1 MIKFQ
6 AILKRR
12 WPILLIAFVVGAV
25 AGTLSTLVSKKEE
38 VVKYQASQVI
48 AAQPDAST
56 SGTVS
61 QDALKVTRGRVP
73 IEAAKLLGQPEQSD
87 VLASSIEVAVDD
99 PSRTITVSTVDTDKD
114 AATKRVD
121 AFVQAFLAVTN
132 SNLTADARKT
142 LALLQQDIDDAEADR
157 DAFDEAHP
165 DIATIDPTVQGDLA
179 TTQLFQ
185 ERRRLTDRVV
195 QAQVEYRRKE
205 VALGEVAP
213 YDTMGVEP
221 AKVADRSLLEIPR
234 SKVIRGALFSMVG
247 LSLGAALV
255 LLLERS
261 QRKIDTRD
269 ELAELVDLPVLAEI
283 GLIPEKRRPRGEN
296 GEVLLEGVW
305 AEPYRRIRSAIQY
318 VMAARHAA
326 LTEVDPS
333 VAERAEA
340 PLSILVTSTSPA
352 EGKSTTAAL
361 TGYALA
367 EVGIPTLVVGADFRK
382 PEVDSMLGVP
392 QVPSI
397 RDLASRKAGSITV
410 PDVVHDG
417 PAPDLYVAPAGVS
430 TREVTGLIGATQR
443 VVREALTRGVNVLID
458 SSPLQVA
465 NDTLD
470 LLPVADYVILVV
482 RSGSSNADDLLDTI
496 ETLTRLNAEILG
508 LVLVGTPSVGK
519 KQASYYDYYTVAD
532 LRPDD
537 RTADQLAKVSEIAR
551 ATADRPTVASDGSRV
566 EAPGADAFD
575 HHHDPDKTG
584 STSAVPAPP
593 RTSNSGGLH
602 DDVST
607 PLPSRSAETEEQ
619 ADPANLG

>member
-25 AGTLSTLVSKKEE
+25 AGTLSTLVSSEQ
-38 VVKYQASQVI
+38 VVVQYQASQVI

-73 IEAAKLLGQPEQSD
+73 VEAAKLLGMPEQSD

-99 PSRTITVSTVDTDKD
+99 PSRTITVSTTDTDKD

-121 AFVQAFLAVTN
+121 AFVQAFLSVTN

-142 LALLQQDIDDAEADR
+142 LALLQQDIDDAQADR
-157 DAFDEAHP
+157 DAFDQAHP
-165 DIATIDPTVQGDLA
+165 EIATIDPEVTGDLA

-185 ERRRLTDRVV
+185 ERRRLTDRIV

-221 AKVADRSLLEIPR
+221 AKVADAGLLEIPR

-326 LTEVDPS
+326 LTEIDPT
-333 VAERAEA
+333 VAERSEA

-397 RDLASRKAGSITV
+397 RDLASRKSGSITV

-482 RSGSSNADDLLDTI
+482 RSGSSSADDLLDTI

-532 LRPDD
+532 IRPDD

-551 ATADRPTVASDGSRV
+551 ATADRPRVAADGVRV
-566 EAPGADAFD
+566 ESPGADAFD
-575 HHHDPDKTG
+575 HHSFDSDLTATLAPQTRSAAPSSAEPAD
-584 STSAVPAPP
+584 SAVASDG
-593 RTSNSGGLH
+593 TVAS
-602 DDVST
+602 D
-607 PLPSRSAETEEQ
+607 TEES
-619 ADPANLG
+619 ADSASLG

>member
-1 MIKFQ
+1 
-6 AILKRR
+6 
-12 WPILLIAFVVGAV
+12 
-25 AGTLSTLVSKKEE
+25 
-38 VVKYQASQVI
+38 
-48 AAQPDAST
+48 
-56 SGTVS
+56 
-61 QDALKVTRGRVP
+61 
-73 IEAAKLLGQPEQSD
+73 
-87 VLASSIEVAVDD
+87 
-99 PSRTITVSTVDTDKD
+99 
-114 AATKRVD
+114 
-121 AFVQAFLAVTN
+121 
-132 SNLTADARKT
+132 
-142 LALLQQDIDDAEADR
+142 
-157 DAFDEAHP
+157 
-165 DIATIDPTVQGDLA
+165 
-179 TTQLFQ
+179 
-185 ERRRLTDRVV
+185 
-195 QAQVEYRRKE
+195 
-205 VALGEVAP
+205 
-213 YDTMGVEP
+213 
-221 AKVADRSLLEIPR
+221 
-234 SKVIRGALFSMVG
+234 
-247 LSLGAALV
+247 
-255 LLLERS
+255 
-261 QRKIDTRD
+261 
-269 ELAELVDLPVLAEI
+269 
-283 GLIPEKRRPRGEN
+283 
-296 GEVLLEGVW
+296 
-305 AEPYRRIRSAIQY
+305 
-318 VMAARHAA
+318 
-326 LTEVDPS
+326 
-333 VAERAEA
+333 
-340 PLSILVTSTSPA
+340 
-352 EGKSTTAAL
+352 
-361 TGYALA
+361 
-367 EVGIPTLVVGADFRK
+367 
-382 PEVDSMLGVP
+382 MLGVP

-551 ATADRPTVASDGSRV
+551 ATAARPTVASDGSRV

-593 RTSNSGGLH
+593 RTANSDGLH
-602 DDVST
+602 DEFST
-607 PLPSRSAETEEQ
+607 PLPSKSTETEEQ